1 MIAQCCGGFLLVRLP
16 FLAYCPGM
24 ARDSPYSMATA
35 KVRKAS
41 RPRGASS
48 PSPGGAPGHIF
59 GEGAGLGLLS
69 PRRLGPVSLA
79 LARGTVAVTADGLG
93 LVPVEVVLTYIGLTV
108 LKGLA

>member
-1 MIAQCCGGFLLVRLP
+1 
-16 FLAYCPGM
+16 M

-48 PSPGGAPGHIF
+48 PSPGGAPGRF
-59 GEGAGLGLLS
+59 TGGGAGFGLLS
-69 PRRLGPVSLA
+69 PQSLELVSLA

-93 LVPVEVVLTYIGLTV
+93 LVPVDVVTTYIGLTV